1 MYMDKNVPFRA
12 AKFRP
17 GQIEPYVLNS
27 SFPCIQCILHLIST
41 LDTADK
47 KNEHIITICLVWWNV
62 VHLQI
67 DSGSAGCDAGGAGG
81 VLAAQRAWGA
91 TPSQQLY

>member
-1 MYMDKNVPFRA
+1 MLL
-12 AKFRP
+12 
-17 GQIEPYVLNS
+17 IELKGYKEGIFCRGKAHFLY
-27 SFPCIQCILHLIST
+27 Q
-41 LDTADK
+41 
-47 KNEHIITICLVWWNV
+47 EYTICLVWWNV

-91 TPSQQLY
+91 TPSQQFY